1 MTVWD
6 GVKKS
11 VDDIADVAKEVANLL
26 AEKTDE
32 ISREGKIKLEIFN
45 LQRRVHARETK
56 LGKRVYDLW
65 AEDPKAV
72 PGNDSEAVEHFSAMK
87 DLHDQVQV
95 KQQELEGSKE
105 KEEEAPEEETG
116 V

>member
-6 GVKKS
+6 GIKKS
-11 VDDIADVAKEVANLL
+11 VDDIADVAKEIANLL

-45 LQRRVHARETK
+45 LERRIHGMENR
-56 LGKRVYDLW
+56 LGKRVYELW
-65 AEDPKAV
+65 MLDPKAV
-72 PGNDSEAVEHFSAMK
+72 PGEDTEAAEHFSSIK
-87 DLHDQVQV
+87 DLYDQVEAKR
-95 KQQELEGSKE
+95 KQLEEDDEKKGSV
-105 KEEEAPEEETG
+105 PEEDAG